1 MTTVNLIYVGN
12 IRENYLLAAA
22 AEYEKRLSA
31 YCRLVCTELKE
42 EKLPDEPSQA
52 QIDAAIKKE
61 GERILAV
68 LPQKSKKIALCVE
81 GKQISSEEFSSL
93 LKTAESS
100 GFSQISFII
109 GGAFGLSEEVKKVC
123 DFRLSLSKMTFSH
136 QMVRLIFV
144 EQLYRALTILNHEPY
159 HHE

>member
-1 MTTVNLIYVGN
+1 MTTINLIYVGN

-31 YCRLVCTELKE
+31 YCRLVCTELRE

-68 LPQKSKKIALCVE
+68 LPSKSKKIALCVE
-81 GKQISSEEFSSL
+81 GKQISSEELSVMI
-93 LKTAESS
+93 KDAENA
-100 GFSQISFII
+100 GFSQLSFII
-109 GGAFGLSEEVKKVC
+109 GGAFGLSPEVKNAC
-123 DFRLSLSKMTFSH
+123 DFKLSLSKMTFTH
-136 QMVRLIFV
+136 RMARVLLL
-144 EQLYRALTILNHEPY
+144 EQIYRAENIAASGKY
-159 HHE
+159 HK

>member
-93 LKTAESS
+93 LKTAENS

-123 DFRLSLSKMTFSH
+123 DFRLSPSKMTFTH
-136 QMVRLIFV
+136 RFARILLL
-144 EQLYRALTILNHEPY
+144 EQIYRAENIAAGGKY
-159 HHE
+159 HK

>member
-52 QIDAAIKKE
+52 QTEAAMKKE

-68 LPQKSKKIALCVE
+68 LPRKSMKIALCVE
-81 GKQISSEEFSSL
+81 GKQLSSEEFSSL
-93 LKTAESS
+93 IKTAENN

-109 GGAFGLSEEVKKVC
+109 GGAFGLSEEVKNVC
-123 DFRLSLSKMTFSH
+123 DFRLSLSKMTFTH
-136 QMVRLIFV
+136 RMARILLL
-144 EQLYRALTILNHEPY
+144 EQIYRAENIAAGGKY
-159 HHE
+159 HK

>member
-12 IRENYLLAAA
+12 IRENYLLAAV

-31 YCRLVCTELKE
+31 YCRLVCTEIKE
-42 EKLPDEPSQA
+42 EKLPDDPSQA
-52 QIDAAIKKE
+52 QTEAAMKKE

-81 GKQISSEEFSSL
+81 GKQLSSEEFSSL
-93 LKTAESS
+93 IKNAENS

-123 DFRLSLSKMTFSH
+123 DFRLSLSKMTFTH
-136 QMVRLIFV
+136 RMARILLL
-144 EQLYRALTILNHEPY
+144 EQIYRAENIAAGGKY
-159 HHE
+159 HK

>member
-123 DFRLSLSKMTFSH
+123 DFRLSLSKMTFTH
-136 QMVRLIFV
+136 RFARILLL
-144 EQLYRALTILNHEPY
+144 EQIYRAENIAAGGKY
-159 HHE
+159 HK

>member
-93 LKTAESS
+93 LKTAENS

-123 DFRLSLSKMTFSH
+123 DFRLSLSKMTFTH
-136 QMVRLIFV
+136 RIARILLL
-144 EQLYRALTILNHEPY
+144 EQIYRAENIAASGKY
-159 HHE
+159 HK

>member
-1 MTTVNLIYVGN
+1 MTTVNLMYVGN

-93 LKTAESS
+93 LKTAENS

-123 DFRLSLSKMTFSH
+123 DFRLSLSKMTFTH
-136 QMVRLIFV
+136 RIARILLL
-144 EQLYRALTILNHEPY
+144 EQIYRAENIAAGGKY
-159 HHE
+159 HK

>member
-12 IRENYLLAAA
+12 IRENYLLAAV

-31 YCRLVCTELKE
+31 YCRLVCTEIKE
-42 EKLPDEPSQA
+42 EKLPDDPSQA
-52 QIDAAIKKE
+52 QTEAAMKKE

-68 LPQKSKKIALCVE
+68 LPRKSMKFALCVE
-81 GKQISSEEFSSL
+81 GKQLSSEEFSSL
-93 LKTAESS
+93 IKNAENS

-123 DFRLSLSKMTFSH
+123 DFRLSLSKMTFTH
-136 QMVRLIFV
+136 RFARILLL
-144 EQLYRALTILNHEPY
+144 EQIYRAENIAAGGKY
-159 HHE
+159 HK

>member
-1 MTTVNLIYVGN
+1 MTTINLIYVGN
-12 IRENYLLAAA
+12 IRENYLLAAV

-31 YCRLVCTELKE
+31 YCRLVCTEIKE
-42 EKLPDEPSQA
+42 EKLPDDPSQA
-52 QIDAAIKKE
+52 QTEAAMKKE

-81 GKQISSEEFSSL
+81 GKQLSSEEFSSL
-93 LKTAESS
+93 LKTAENS

-123 DFRLSLSKMTFSH
+123 DFRLSLSKMTFTH
-136 QMVRLIFV
+136 RIARILLL
-144 EQLYRALTILNHEPY
+144 EQIYRAENIAAGGKY
-159 HHE
+159 HK

>member
-1 MTTVNLIYVGN
+1 MTTINLIYVGN
-12 IRENYLLAAA
+12 IRENYLLAAV

-31 YCRLVCTELKE
+31 YCRLVCTEIKE
-42 EKLPDEPSQA
+42 EKLPDDPSQA
-52 QIDAAIKKE
+52 QTEAAMKKE

-81 GKQISSEEFSSL
+81 GKQLSSEEFSSL
-93 LKTAESS
+93 IKNAENS

-123 DFRLSLSKMTFSH
+123 DFRLSLSKMTFTH
-136 QMVRLIFV
+136 RFARILLL
-144 EQLYRALTILNHEPY
+144 EQIYRAENIAAGGKY
-159 HHE
+159 HK

>member
-1 MTTVNLIYVGN
+1 MTTINLIYVGN
-12 IRENYLLAAA
+12 IRENYLLAAV

-31 YCRLVCTELKE
+31 YCRLVCTEIKE
-42 EKLPDEPSQA
+42 EKLPNDPSQA
-52 QIDAAIKKE
+52 QTEAAMKKE

-81 GKQISSEEFSSL
+81 GKQLSSEEFSSL
-93 LKTAESS
+93 IKNAENS

-123 DFRLSLSKMTFSH
+123 DFRLSLSKMTFTH
-136 QMVRLIFV
+136 RFARILLL
-144 EQLYRALTILNHEPY
+144 EQIYRAENIAAGGKY
-159 HHE
+159 HK

>member
-1 MTTVNLIYVGN
+1 MTTINLIYVGN

-31 YCRLVCTELKE
+31 YCRLVCTEIKE
-42 EKLPDEPSQA
+42 EKLPDDPSQA
-52 QIDAAIKKE
+52 QTEAAMKKE

-68 LPQKSKKIALCVE
+68 LPRKSMKIALCVE
-81 GKQISSEEFSSL
+81 GKQLSSEEFSSL
-93 LKTAESS
+93 IKNAENS

-123 DFRLSLSKMTFSH
+123 DFRLSLSKMTFTH
-136 QMVRLIFV
+136 RFARILLL
-144 EQLYRALTILNHEPY
+144 EQIYRAENIAAGGKY
-159 HHE
+159 HK

>member
-81 GKQISSEEFSSL
+81 GKQISSEGFSSL
-93 LKTAESS
+93 LKTAENS

-123 DFRLSLSKMTFSH
+123 DFRLSLSKMTFTH
-136 QMVRLIFV
+136 RIARILLL
-144 EQLYRALTILNHEPY
+144 EQIYRAENIAAGGKY
-159 HHE
+159 HK

>member
-42 EKLPDEPSQA
+42 EKLLDEPSQA
-52 QIDAAIKKE
+52 QIDAATKKE

-81 GKQISSEEFSSL
+81 GKKISSEEFSSL
-93 LKTAESS
+93 IKTAENS

-123 DFRLSLSKMTFSH
+123 DFRLSLSKMTFTH
-136 QMVRLIFV
+136 RMARILLL
-144 EQLYRALTILNHEPY
+144 EQIYRAENIAAGGKY
-159 HHE
+159 HK

>member
-52 QIDAAIKKE
+52 QTEAAMKKE

-68 LPQKSKKIALCVE
+68 LPRKSMKIALCVE

-93 LKTAESS
+93 IKNAENS

-123 DFRLSLSKMTFSH
+123 DFRLSLSKMTFTH
-136 QMVRLIFV
+136 RMARILLL
-144 EQLYRALTILNHEPY
+144 EQIYRAENIAAGGKY
-159 HHE
+159 HK

>member
-12 IRENYLLAAA
+12 IRDNYLLAAA

-93 LKTAESS
+93 LKTAENS

-123 DFRLSLSKMTFSH
+123 DFRLSLSKMTFTH
-136 QMVRLIFV
+136 RIARILLL
-144 EQLYRALTILNHEPY
+144 EQIYRAENIAAGGKY
-159 HHE
+159 HK

>member
-1 MTTVNLIYVGN
+1 MTTVNLIYVGY

-81 GKQISSEEFSSL
+81 GKQISYEEFSSL
-93 LKTAESS
+93 LKTAENS

-123 DFRLSLSKMTFSH
+123 DFRLSLSKMTFTH
-136 QMVRLIFV
+136 RIARILLL
-144 EQLYRALTILNHEPY
+144 EQIYRAENIAAGGKY
-159 HHE
+159 HK